1 MNRQRGFTLLEVMIA
16 LVILSMIM
24 VATISALRG
33 FGNTKATVTQ
43 VTNRLDEMRVVSSF
57 LRNSLSSALPLRLGV
72 TAAPTFGRL
81 EPSTTYFRGGSSD
94 VVWVAPL
101 IAGAD
106 LGGAFVMQLSHI
118 EERVELKWHPYRS
131 LLEEVSWAEVES
143 RVLLE
148 DVEEFTIGYLGDYGG
163 EWLAEWSESPG
174 NPVALRLNIKSRNK
188 YWPELVVRLN
198 PGELSPL

>member
-1 MNRQRGFTLLEVMIA
+1 MSRQRGFTLLEVMIA
-16 LVILSMIM
+16 LFILSMIM

-43 VTNRLDEMRVVSSF
+43 VTNRLDEVRVVSSF
-57 LRNSLSSALPLRLGV
+57 LRNSLGSAMPLRLDKTG
-72 TAAPTFGRL
+72 APTFGRP
-81 EPSTTYFRGGSSD
+81 EPSATFFRGTSSG

-118 EERVELKWHPYRS
+118 EGRVELRWHPYHAA
-131 LLEEVSWAEVES
+131 LEEVSWTEVES

-148 DVEEFTIGYLGDYGG
+148 NVEEFTIGYLGDYGG
-163 EWLAEWSESPG
+163 EWLAQWSESPV
-174 NPVALRLNIKSRNK
+174 NPVALRLNIKSHNR

-198 PGELSPL
+198 PGDVSQL

>member
-57 LRNSLSSALPLRLGV
+57 LRNSLGSAMPLRLGV
-72 TAAPTFGRL
+72 TAAPNFGRP
-81 EPSTTYFRGGSSD
+81 EPPATYFRGGSSD

-131 LLEEVSWAEVES
+131 LLEEVSWAEVEP

-163 EWLAEWSESPG
+163 EWLAEWSESPA